1 MRIGIDISQIV
12 FRGTGVATYTK
23 NLVDSLLEIDKENEY
38 VLFGSSLRLKHF
50 LDNYHTTYSSQS
62 EARFYQIPPAVF
74 EFLWNRLHIV
84 PIERFTGKL
93 DVFHTSD
100 WLEPPARCPKVT
112 TIHDLAIFKYPES
125 FTPFGGHD
133 IVQNLKRKLK
143 WVKKESDLVITVSQ
157 NSKKDIVEI
166 LGIPEEKIRVV
177 YEACNTEFTKK
188 STEDTEKIKKK
199 YGIEG
204 DYILAVGTREP
215 RKNLERVIEAFSAVS
230 GQGLA
235 VSLVIAGKPGWGENQ
250 SSIINSQSSI
260 KVLGYVPHDELPAL
274 YSGARVFVYPSLYE
288 GFGLPVLEAMNC
300 GCPVVTSNVSSLP
313 EVAGDA
319 AVLVNPESVDEIAQ
333 GIKMVIHD
341 KKTRDAWIRRGFK
354 RAKEFSWRRA
364 AKETLAV
371 YEELKK

>member
-62 EARFYQIPPAVF
+62 EAKFYQIPPSVF
-74 EFLWNRLHIV
+74 EFLWNRLHVV

-112 TIHDLAIFKYPES
+112 TIHDLAVFKYPES

-166 LGIPEEKIRVV
+166 LEIPQEKIRVV
-177 YEACNTEFTKK
+177 YEACDAEFVQK
-188 STEDTEKIKKK
+188 SDESVERIKKK
-199 YGIEG
+199 YGIKG

-235 VSLVIAGKPGWGENQ
+235 VSLVIAGKFGWGRDIENLKFK
-250 SSIINSQSSI
+250 I
-260 KVLGYVPHDELPAL
+260 KNLKLLGYVPHDELPAL

-319 AVLVNPESVDEIAQ
+319 AVLVNPESVEEIAQ
-333 GIKMVIHD
+333 GIKMMID
-341 KKTRDAWIRRGFK
+341 KKMRDAWIRKGFK

-371 YEELKK
+371 YEELNK